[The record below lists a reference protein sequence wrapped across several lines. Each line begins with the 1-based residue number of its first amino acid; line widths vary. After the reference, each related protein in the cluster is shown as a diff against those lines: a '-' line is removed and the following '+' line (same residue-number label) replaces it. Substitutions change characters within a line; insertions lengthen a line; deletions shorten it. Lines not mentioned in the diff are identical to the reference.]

1 MHILLKYLWF
11 SILMSQRAG
20 PHDYSKT
27 VAPKLCAT
35 VPSQMTS
42 TAHSAP
48 HNQPGAQPNNV
59 FKWLLV

>member
-1 MHILLKYLWF
+1 
-11 SILMSQRAG
+11 MSQRAG